1 MSTKNKGRRT
11 PEDRMMGTDKEI
23 RRLDDRQV
31 LVSIKDTGS
40 GIDSEIVPKLFSK
53 FTTKSLK
60 GTGLGLF
67 ISKSIVEAH
76 GGKIWAENNDRCDGD
91 YLHSRNDNEDRGGLK
106 ESGNERRGA
115 TFNFTLPL
123 DDGPYMVRYK
133 RRRRKMRHERKN
145 LRKMNREEG

>member
-1 MSTKNKGRRT
+1 
-11 PEDRMMGTDKEI
+11 
-23 RRLDDRQV
+23 LDDGQV

-91 YLHSRNDNEDRGGLK
+91 YLHSHNENEDRGGLK
-106 ESGNERRGA
+106 ESGDERRGA

-123 DDGPYMVRYK
+123 DDRSYMVSTK
-133 RRRRKMRHERKN
+133 EKTKDET
-145 LRKMNREEG
+145 